1 MMYADDTQLYLL
13 LSPTELST
21 ITRRLELCVL
31 DVKSWAVKNKLKFN
45 DDKSEVIHF
54 TSRFSSSSNLLSDIT
69 IGDVCITPA
78 NSVKNLGVIL
88 DNKLQ
93 MSTHAANICRAGW
106 FGIYK
111 IGKLRNFLDNCST
124 ERLVH
129 AFVTSRIDCCNSLLF
144 GLSEAE
150 ITKLQRLQN
159 AAARLVTRSSKY
171 DHVSQILF
179 KLHWLPVKQRIEFK
193 ILLLVYKSLTHLGPT
208 YLSELLQPYTPA
220 RVLRSSSKNLL
231 AHPKPSP
238 HTATYGQ
245 RAFVAA
251 APTLWN
257 NLHICVRNAKTVK
270 QFKSMLKTHLF

>member
-1 MMYADDTQLYLL
+1 MWTPETNAKLSHGIQYMMYADDNQLYLL

-93 MSTHAANICRAGW
+93 VSTHVANICRAGW

-111 IGKLRNFLDNCST
+111 IGKLRNFLDNSST

-144 GLSEAE
+144 GLSVAE

-159 AAARLVTRSSKY
+159 AVARLDHQNTIMSLKY
-171 DHVSQILF
+171 C
-179 KLHWLPVKQRIEFK
+179 
-193 ILLLVYKSLTHLGPT
+193 
-208 YLSELLQPYTPA
+208 
-220 RVLRSSSKNLL
+220 LR
-231 AHPKPSP
+231 
-238 HTATYGQ
+238 YIGFQ
-245 RAFVAA
+245 
-251 APTLWN
+251 
-257 NLHICVRNAKTVK
+257 
-270 QFKSMLKTHLF
+270 